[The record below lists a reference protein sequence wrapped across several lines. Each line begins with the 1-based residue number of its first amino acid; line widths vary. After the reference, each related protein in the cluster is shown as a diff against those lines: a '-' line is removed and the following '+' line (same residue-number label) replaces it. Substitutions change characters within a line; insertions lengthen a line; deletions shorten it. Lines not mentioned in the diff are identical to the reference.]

1 LLLNEK
7 FTKPIGFNTWNTYL
21 QKELPKCET
30 VCYFIF
36 NYLSENKL
44 KVFRWK
50 LLHFIIPTKRLLLK
64 WKIMK
69 NSLCN
74 LCSIVTT
81 IGLVFFQRFLG
92 QKKRIVKKSG
102 IENDI
107 TLYHLV
113 FGYSCNNV
121 APVTNLCLS
130 RATTRSHSSQWSNK
144 KVAVET

>member
-1 LLLNEK
+1 M
-7 FTKPIGFNTWNTYL
+7 
-21 QKELPKCET
+21 
-30 VCYFIF
+30 
-36 NYLSENKL
+36 

-50 LLHFIIPTKRLLLK
+50 LLHFIIPTKNLLLK

-74 LCSIVTT
+74 LCNIVEDYSHYFRTC
-81 IGLVFFQRFLG
+81 ILFKDFWDKIKELL
-92 QKKRIVKKSG
+92 KKSG

-121 APVTNLCLS
+121 APVTNLCLD

-144 KVAVET
+144 KLQLKHKNSLFTLQTFHYNNY

>member
-1 LLLNEK
+1 MNNCSYELLLNEK

-21 QKELPKCET
+21 QKELPKCEA

-50 LLHFIIPTKRLLLK
+50 LLHFIIPTKKLLLK
-64 WKIMK
+64 WKVMN

-74 LCSIVTT
+74 LCNIVEDFSHYFRT
-81 IGLVFFQRFLG
+81 FLG
-92 QKKRIVKKSG
+92 ENKRIVKKSV
-102 IENDI
+102 IKNDI

-113 FGYSCNNV
+113 FGYKIFDKS
-121 APVTNLCLS
+121 
-130 RATTRSHSSQWSNK
+130 
-144 KVAVET
+144 

>member
-1 LLLNEK
+1 MNCFSMRNLQ
-7 FTKPIGFNTWNTYL
+7 KPIGFNTWNTYL

-50 LLHFIIPTKRLLLK
+50 LLHFIIHTKKLLLK

-74 LCSIVTT
+74 LCNIVEDYSHYIRTC
-81 IGLVFFQRFLG
+81 IFFKDFFG
-92 QKKRIVKKSG
+92 ENKRILKKKW
-102 IENDI
+102 N
-107 TLYHLV
+107 
-113 FGYSCNNV
+113 
-121 APVTNLCLS
+121 
-130 RATTRSHSSQWSNK
+130 RK
-144 KVAVET
+144 